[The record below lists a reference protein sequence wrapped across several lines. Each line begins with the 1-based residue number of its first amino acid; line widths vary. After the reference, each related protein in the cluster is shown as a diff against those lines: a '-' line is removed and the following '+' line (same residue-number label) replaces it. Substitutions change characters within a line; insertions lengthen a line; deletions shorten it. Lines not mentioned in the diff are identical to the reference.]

1 MYLSHWKA
9 NFSRVSAKFNLDYTG
24 ERSSTV
30 KGNAAHKPQIPLIIY
45 YYPPLV
51 KIWTGWDSFYRWAQ
65 TRASNQATT
74 NTETE
79 VWHLKPVSMSL
90 CLSLDKDTAR
100 AGIRKLMIQWS
111 FTWKCKRHMELAE
124 LLGRQR
130 EQKALEGV
138 SLALGASRP
147 GRQLQVKGR
156 A

>member
-1 MYLSHWKA
+1 
-9 NFSRVSAKFNLDYTG
+9 
-24 ERSSTV
+24 
-30 KGNAAHKPQIPLIIY
+30 
-45 YYPPLV
+45 
-51 KIWTGWDSFYRWAQ
+51 
-65 TRASNQATT
+65 
-74 NTETE
+74 
-79 VWHLKPVSMSL
+79 MSL